1 MDIGDLL
8 SKGFD
13 YIVSGG
19 FKGIIALLLIFIGL
33 LLWDRKHLQENL
45 EKKEEKIEEILDNY
59 YRGNLTLSEALSGL
73 KVLLAEIK
81 SKL

>member
-1 MDIGDLL
+1 MDVGDIL

-19 FKGIIALLLIFIGL
+19 YKGIIALLMIIIGL
-33 LLWDRKHLQENL
+33 LLVERKRLQANL

-59 YRGNLTLSEALSGL
+59 YKGNLTLSEALSGL

>member
-59 YRGNLTLSEALSGL
+59 YKGNLTLSEALSGL